1 MDIVEYINFNHIN
14 ITNILLIFAYV
25 HERIFDDM
33 LNINNKIKSSIGTI
47 TLHFLKLVPINT
59 T

>member
-1 MDIVEYINFNHIN
+1 MDIVEYINFNNIN

-47 TLHFLKLVPINT
+47 TLHF
-59 T
+59 